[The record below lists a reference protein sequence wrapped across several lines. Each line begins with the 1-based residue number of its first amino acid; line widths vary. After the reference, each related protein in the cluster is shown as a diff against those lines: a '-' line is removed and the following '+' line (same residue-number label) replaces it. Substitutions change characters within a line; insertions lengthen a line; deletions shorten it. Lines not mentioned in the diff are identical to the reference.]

1 MTRISRQQ
9 QSLMAWR
16 REKIRISSN
25 QWWGWWRKELDRQQ
39 SGRSDA
45 ETFLRSDN
53 AHILVIMCPGFSG
66 MCLEFQ
72 MFQSTVLA
80 KSSEFQ
86 NICAKITVPRCYL
99 SHTTV
104 PQNLLPENVSCF
116 IIIIIF
122 KSHNQQGKVNLGKK
136 QELHHLTHHGNQV
149 VRKADGAVPKNGGY
163 VVLTVNPFT

>member
-1 MTRISRQQ
+1 
-9 QSLMAWR
+9 
-16 REKIRISSN
+16 
-25 QWWGWWRKELDRQQ
+25 
-39 SGRSDA
+39 
-45 ETFLRSDN
+45 
-53 AHILVIMCPGFSG
+53 
-66 MCLEFQ
+66 

-86 NICAKITVPRCYL
+86 NICAKITVPRCL

-116 IIIIIF
+116 IIIMFF

-136 QELHHLTHHGNQV
+136 QELHHLTRHGNQV
-149 VRKADGAVPKNGGY
+149 VCKAHGTELKNGGY